1 MRALSLFI
9 VGVVAVAMMALPV
22 VTTAPAVDAAM
33 ANSVIASFLNR
44 MGVSWKNTKDPNE
57 FLVTKNKGLKNADVV
72 EVYIY
77 NDAKNDEIR
86 LRAYVIVNDKYLS
99 LSRSSNP
106 NGFMKAML
114 QKNERA
120 FGAYFLD
127 EEGDIGFKYV
137 FTTEAGVG
145 FAPFQVVVNEL
156 LRISD
161 EAVVPLYNQYR

>member
-1 MRALSLFI
+1 MRTLSLLI
-9 VGVVAVAMMALPV
+9 VGAVAVAMMALPV
-22 VTTAPAVDAAM
+22 VTTAPAADAAM

-57 FLVTKNKGLKNADVV
+57 FLVTKRSGLKNADVV

-86 LRAYVIVNDKYLS
+86 LRAYAIVNEKYLS
-99 LSRSSNP
+99 LSRSSNQ
-106 NGFMKAML
+106 NGLMRAML

-137 FTTEAGVG
+137 FTTESGIGYEA
-145 FAPFQVVVNEL
+145 FKVVISEL
-156 LRISD
+156 LRIGGD
-161 EAVVPLYNQYR
+161 AVVSLYNEYR